1 MLNECKIDQ
10 KIIQQM
16 FPDLDRLIEL
26 HKNLLDQLME
36 RYKLSE
42 NKYIESIG
50 DILLN
55 IVSNFKLDFLK
66 VKVYFFLNLPKFLS

>member
-1 MLNECKIDQ
+1 VQQNKVYVNAMLSECKIDP
-10 KIIQQM
+10 KYIQQM

-36 RYKLSE
+36 RYKSSE

-50 DILLN
+50 DILLD
-55 IVSNFKLDFLK
+55 IVSF
-66 VKVYFFLNLPKFLS
+66 

>member
-1 MLNECKIDQ
+1 MVNECKIDQ
-10 KIIQQM
+10 KCIQQM

-26 HKNLLDQLME
+26 HKSLLDQLME

-50 DILLN
+50 DILLD
-55 IVSNFKLDFLK
+55 IVSTFILNKKNNAKFLL
-66 VKVYFFLNLPKFLS
+66 FFLT

>member
-1 MLNECKIDQ
+1 MVSECKIDQ
-10 KIIQQM
+10 KYIQQM

-36 RYKLSE
+36 RYKSSE

-50 DILLN
+50 DILLD
-55 IVSNFKLDFLK
+55 IVSFLLRLLI
-66 VKVYFFLNLPKFLS
+66 FFVLIFYPN

>member
-1 MLNECKIDQ
+1 
-10 KIIQQM
+10 M

-66 VKVYFFLNLPKFLS
+66 VK

>member
-55 IVSNFKLDFLK
+55 IVRNFKLIK
-66 VKVYFFLNLPKFLS
+66 MYFF